1 MVADEPLLGTG
12 AGSFEARFVREGSI
26 GLPARDAHN
35 LYLETLAEL
44 GPVGLALLL
53 ATVAVPLTA
62 IPQAA
67 RSSVVGPAA
76 AAAFV
81 AYLLQAARRLE
92 LGDPRRNRA
101 GALLRRRSPRRGS

>member
-53 ATVAVPLTA
+53 ATVVVPLTA
-62 IPQAA
+62 IPRLPVQ
-67 RSSVVGPAA
+67 RVGPAA
-76 AAAFV
+76 AAA
-81 AYLLQAARRLE
+81 
-92 LGDPRRNRA
+92 
-101 GALLRRRSPRRGS
+101 